1 MCKDISTWFNLPY
14 YNHIPHLPR
23 KSTSSRR
30 GPNGTSNHHL
40 SQPDHTEVAFC
51 PRMSTCHAHVWGMY
65 WYPHDTIMIW
75 KWNEMD
81 TYFFNP
87 FQSSMLIS
95 YMLHMVPIQNLSW
108 MRNLERPTTEVG
120 KMLNPRCPRWIW
132 EACGKSCFQFQLS
145 PLSRFLRSKRQAAI
159 LAILEVVKKMK
170 DWSSRGLDPW
180 LMAGRLAIL

>member
-1 MCKDISTWFNLPY
+1 
-14 YNHIPHLPR
+14 
-23 KSTSSRR
+23 
-30 GPNGTSNHHL
+30 
-40 SQPDHTEVAFC
+40 
-51 PRMSTCHAHVWGMY
+51 
-65 WYPHDTIMIW
+65 
-75 KWNEMD
+75 
-81 TYFFNP
+81 
-87 FQSSMLIS
+87 
-95 YMLHMVPIQNLSW
+95 